1 MIIIDT
7 GAFVALFNRRDSAH
21 LAAQKA
27 FETIQEP
34 MITTFPVILL
44 LPSRNSQPHRP
55 IEFS

>member
-21 LAAQKA
+21 LAAQRA

-34 MITTFPVILL
+34 MITTFPVI
-44 LPSRNSQPHRP
+44 PEPFTS
-55 IEFS
+55 